1 MRIVTGG
8 KCHRG
13 HPIKIRLIEACFGD
27 VGGAAMKTRKRRRCG
42 VVSISPTN
50 WKSRCEMKYEG
61 RGLLTHRLSA
71 FASGIIDNLEPA
83 PNNVVLHL
91 CNNPKCCRPDH
102 LKRGTQSENM
112 RQQARDRFCADN
124 CAVNG
129 RQEIPKKSNN
139 LKTNNKKWS
148 ERQDSNLRPPR
159 PER

>member
-1 MRIVTGG
+1 MTTLDQIRSRIRERILKRCKRPKGG
-8 KCHRG
+8 CW
-13 HPIKIRLIEACFGD
+13 EWQ
-27 VGGAAMKTRKRRRCG
+27 GASSKGYGR
-42 VVSISPTN
+42 
-50 WKSRCEMKYEG
+50 MKYEG
-61 RGLLTHRLSA
+61 RVLLTHRLSA

-102 LKRGTQSENM
+102 LKKGTQSENM
-112 RQQARDRFCADN
+112 RQWARDRFCADN

-148 ERQDSNLRPPR
+148 ERCDSNTRPPR